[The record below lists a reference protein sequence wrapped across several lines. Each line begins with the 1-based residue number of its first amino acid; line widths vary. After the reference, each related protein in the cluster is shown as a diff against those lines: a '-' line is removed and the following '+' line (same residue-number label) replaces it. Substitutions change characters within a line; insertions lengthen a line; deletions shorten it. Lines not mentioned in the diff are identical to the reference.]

1 MFNEMHCILAEEYV
15 ANLLARLGPAAIR
28 EERRLLARNM
38 YEEVQGGSS
47 WSSVSQVVVGRKP
60 V

>member
-1 MFNEMHCILAEEYV
+1 MHCILAEEYV
-15 ANLLARLGPAAIR
+15 ASLLARAGPAAVG

-38 YEEVQGGSS
+38 YEEVQRGLG

-60 V
+60 L